1 MITSCCCCRHRRCRR
16 RCCVG
21 KVSLAQIGAAVGSVE
36 IFELQTYAFNLAFD

>member
-1 MITSCCCCRHRRCRR
+1 MITSCCCCRHHCHC
-16 RCCVG
+16 CCVG